1 MSWMEAPEGLVKLR
15 VDLPNHPLVTG
26 ETLWGKHLRD
36 DLYEIRNVPFHA
48 YGLNFCDVVET
59 VAQAAGEPRLVRRVH
74 RRSGHRTLRV
84 TFTEEAL
91 LEERVPSLM
100 KLRPLGGTFEGA
112 SQAYFAIDVE
122 PEGDYLAIC
131 HQLEELRDQGLLS
144 FETGESLDDVS
155 FDSANLKGL

>member
-26 ETLWGKHLRD
+26 ETLWGKQLRHG
-36 DLYEIRNVPFHA
+36 LFEIRNVPFHA
-48 YGLNFCDVVET
+48 YGLNFRDVVET
-59 VAQAAGEPRLVRRVH
+59 TAQAAGEPPLVRRVQ

-112 SQAYFAIDVE
+112 SPAYFAIDVE
-122 PEGDYLAIC
+122 PGGDYLAIC

-144 FETGESLDDVS
+144 FETGESGDEAS